1 MEVLKSLNI
10 SMDKIVDLLLRTKNE
25 DRFIEIGKEYTTV
38 VGYISMQT
46 VKQLKLY
53 KVLTLMDRV

>member
-25 DRFIEIGKEYTTV
+25 DRFIEIGKENTTV

-46 VKQLKLY
+46 VK
-53 KVLTLMDRV
+53 

>member
-25 DRFIEIGKEYTTV
+25 DRFIEIGKENTTV